1 VRGHFPDWVWD
12 TFPNNL
18 ENGTVTV
25 MGFKVSKGKEE
36 ALRMKMRRLNVREGD
51 LEEKFIRSSGRGGQK
66 VNKTSSCVYLK
77 HRPTGIEVKCQEAR
91 SQALNR
97 FLARR
102 RLVNKIETRLLGKL
116 SEERRR
122 IEKIRRQKRKRSK
135 RAKEKML
142 RDKRKRAEKIKQRK
156 VEDDY

>member
-1 VRGHFPDWVWD
+1 MVG
-12 TFPNNL
+12 L
-18 ENGTVTV
+18 
-25 MGFKVSKGKEE
+25 KE
-36 ALRMKMRRLNVREGD
+36 KMARLGVREGD
-51 LEEKFIRSSGRGGQK
+51 LVESFIRSSGPGGQN
-66 VNKTSSCVYLK
+66 VNKVATAVYLK
-77 HRPTGIEVKCQEAR
+77 HIPTGIEVKCGKER

-102 RLVNKIETRLLGKL
+102 ILVNKIEVIVLGRA

-142 RDKRKRAEKIKQRK
+142 AGKKMHSKKKVFRRKPEA
-156 VEDDY
+156 DYE

>member
-1 VRGHFPDWVWD
+1 MAIFCD
-12 TFPNNL
+12 L
-18 ENGTVTV
+18 
-25 MGFKVSKGKEE
+25 KKEH
-36 ALRMKMRRLNVREGD
+36 ALREKMARLGVRESD
-51 LEEKFIRSSGRGGQK
+51 IVESFIRSSGPGGQN
-66 VNKTSSCVYLK
+66 VNKVATAVYLK
-77 HRPTGIEVKCQEAR
+77 HIPTGIEVKCGKER

-102 RLVNKIETRLLGKL
+102 ILVNKIEVMMLGRA

-142 RDKRKRAEKIKQRK
+142 AVKKIHSRKKVFRRK
-156 VEDDY
+156 PEADYE